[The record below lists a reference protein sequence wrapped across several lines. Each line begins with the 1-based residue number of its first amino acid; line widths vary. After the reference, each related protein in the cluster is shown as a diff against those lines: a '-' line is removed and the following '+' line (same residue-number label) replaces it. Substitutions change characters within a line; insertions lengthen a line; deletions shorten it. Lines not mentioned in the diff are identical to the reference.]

1 MRLTCLVA
9 LLFSLN
15 VWAIPNPHMGY
26 SPAPHWQCQ
35 LNATLRGNPRYFM
48 TYGRDSW
55 DGEGEL
61 RCRTKDGDNVTRRLD
76 VSFLSEFD
84 GFGAGYLS
92 TVDLR
97 IFISTYQHPE
107 ELLFRATV
115 NDIDGGPNLRF
126 AMASELSEA
135 RVYVLSLSPEAAFR
149 SLKSGTMFIRGQ
161 SEPL

>member
-1 MRLTCLVA
+1 MRLTCLLA

-15 VWAIPNPHMGY
+15 VWAIPIPHIGR
-26 SPAPHWQCQ
+26 SHPRHWQCQ
-35 LNATLRGNPRYFM
+35 LNATLHGNPRYFM

-61 RCRTKDGDNVTRRLD
+61 HCLTKAGDSVTRVLD

-92 TVDLR
+92 TIDLR
-97 IFISTYQHPE
+97 IFISTYQRPE

-115 NDIDGGPNLRF
+115 NDIDGGPNVRF
-126 AMASELSEA
+126 AMTSEFSEA

-149 SLKSGTMFIRGQ
+149 SLKSGTIFIRGQ
-161 SEPL
+161 SEPF